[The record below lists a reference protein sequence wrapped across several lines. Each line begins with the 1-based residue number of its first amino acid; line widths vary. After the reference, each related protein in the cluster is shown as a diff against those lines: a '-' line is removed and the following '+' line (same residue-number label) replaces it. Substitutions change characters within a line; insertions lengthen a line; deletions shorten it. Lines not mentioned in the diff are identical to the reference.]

1 MSQLAQKNGNGPLWH
16 IFTIST
22 FGFGMDCYYFIHNS
36 HWPSRANSLIARSIY
51 GWISSVPPKLCKHSG
66 LWNSARVPWYHNFGV
81 MVLVGIS
88 WQTLA
93 LKTHDSNLIF
103 DKIHFFIRPK
113 VPKLYEAIASISALP
128 VHCYR
133 SSSIYGRMWHLTV
146 APINLESRPGRQ
158 GGDFKLRW

>member
-1 MSQLAQKNGNGPLWH
+1 MLFQLAQKNGNGPLWH

-81 MVLVGIS
+81 MVLVWIS

-103 DKIHFFIRPK
+103 GKIHFLSDPRYQSFMRPSHLSQLCQFI
-113 VPKLYEAIASISALP
+113 VIAAAAFMAECDIWQW
-128 VHCYR
+128 R
-133 SSSIYGRMWHLTV
+133 R
-146 APINLESRPGRQ
+146 
-158 GGDFKLRW
+158 